1 MGFSEKVQHDA
12 LVACGRRCCICH
24 NFCGTK
30 IELHHI
36 KRKADGG
43 DDTFDNCIPLC
54 FNCHADMGK
63 ADAQH
68 PKGKHYS
75 ERELKKHR
83 NNWYKQVA
91 NLDIEPISTEEIN
104 KILEMDNNF
113 EKTVMN
119 SDDIINISILDTTQ
133 LNNYSN
139 NALKG
144 TFKFDYSNNNGEY
157 TIGEGLYT
165 FITKWSK
172 ASDKSIHAYKD
183 AKGIKEIALLKGCV
197 DLNNIKEI
205 ECDFSS
211 RCRTPNIGEAIVWKN
226 VNDKYAITK
235 IISIKDNSRNA
246 TKDELECEYII
257 F

>member
-1 MGFSEKVQHDA
+1 MAFSKKIQEDA
-12 LVACGRRCCICH
+12 LVACGRCCCICH

-30 IELHHI
+30 MELHHI
-36 KRKADGG
+36 RQKAYDGA
-43 DDTFDNCIPLC
+43 DTFENCIPLC
-54 FNCHADMGK
+54 FSCHADMGK
-63 ADAQH
+63 ADPNH
-68 PKGKHYS
+68 VKGKRYS
-75 ERELKKHR
+75 EEELKRHR
-83 NNWYKQVA
+83 DNWYKKVA
-91 NLDIEPISTEEIN
+91 NFEIAPISNEEIDE
-104 KILEMDNNF
+104 IFGMDNNF
-113 EKTVMN
+113 EKSVIN
-119 SDDIINISILDTTQ
+119 SDNKVNISILDTTQ
-133 LNNYSN
+133 RSNYSN

-157 TIGEGLYT
+157 TIGEGVYT